1 MKSPMSL
8 QFEKISIIIILITS
22 QTIALHRI
30 AFLDG
35 NDLAV
40 GILFIGFFMK
50 IILRKEKY
58 HFTLLDLL
66 NLGFIGFVILSSIN
80 GGLGSLI
87 KSLIA
92 FKVAMLSFLF
102 GNFICKKNVANHF
115 IKWLTITVSISS
127 VIAIIQEII
136 YIKTGYVLAGSLK
149 EYEYSYLLEV
159 KTFGRTVLRAPGF
172 MVSFKVFSFLLI
184 TNMLIIFN
192 RYLYSQFKDSKT
204 KIYFFLGFCLMLIAL
219 ILTFSKDSMIALF
232 GGIVFSFIV
241 KRPNRIIHILIGL
254 LILGL
259 GIYSVGLYK
268 DIFNLISEEIRWGDV
283 MMRIQVDK
291 DGIYGFIN
299 NHFWIGQGFGK
310 GWRYINNLYAWAA
323 HNNIILA
330 ADEIGILGLCSYLL
344 LIGYTVFSIFTL
356 NLTVKNMED
365 KALVR
370 GLFFSIIFLFFLF
383 QTHSGYIDNVL
394 WMYMGIIQGVVL
406 LLGVRPSVKKEIEGM
421 EGIELGNP

>member
-1 MKSPMSL
+1 MKSLMSL

-30 AFLDG
+30 GFLDG

-40 GILFIGFFMK
+40 GIIFIGFFIK
-50 IILRKEKY
+50 IIFKNEKY

-66 NLGFIGFVILSSIN
+66 NLGFIGFAILSCIN
-80 GGLGSLI
+80 ASFYSLI
-87 KSLIA
+87 RSLLV

-102 GNFICKKNVANHF
+102 GNFICKKNVANYF

-136 YIKTGYVLAGSLK
+136 YFKTGYVLAGSLQEH
-149 EYEYSYLLEV
+149 EYWYLLEV

-184 TNMLIIFN
+184 TNLLIIFN
-192 RYLYSQFKDSKT
+192 QYLYSQFKDSKM
-204 KIYFFLGFCLMLIAL
+204 KVYFFISSCLMLIAL
-219 ILTFSKDSMIALF
+219 TLTFSKDSMLALF
-232 GGIVFSFIV
+232 IGIIFSLIV
-241 KRPNRIIHILIGL
+241 RRPNRIIHVLAGL

-259 GIYSVGLYK
+259 GIYSIGLYN
-268 DIFNLISEEIRWGDV
+268 DIFNYLSEDIRWGDV

-299 NHFWIGQGFGK
+299 NHFWIGGGFGM
-310 GWRYINNLYAWAA
+310 GSRYTNNLYSWPP

-330 ADEIGILGLCSYLL
+330 AAEVGILGLCSYLL
-344 LIGYTVFSIFTL
+344 VIGYTVFSIFAL
-356 NLTVKNMED
+356 NLTVKNIKD

-370 GLFFSIIFLFFLF
+370 SLFFSIISLFFLF
-383 QTHSGYIDNVL
+383 QTHAGYVDNIL

-421 EGIELGNP
+421 EEMELRNP